1 MENAINQFGS
11 RSPST
16 VQLPQ
21 GTLDLHQGHKVM
33 INLAQDLLT
42 TSQLFSTIY
51 NLIVQVWGSSL
62 PLPSSLIMHS
72 HNLRII
78 LQAVCSL
85 LWCEMAG
92 RLQEEL
98 KRRARK
104 KIKPP
109 CAEQQFQQF
118 SNRGAS
124 HLWALATQWSKATVP
139 QALLTVCFM

>member
-11 RSPST
+11 RSPSA

-21 GTLDLHQGHKVM
+21 GALDLHQGHKVM

-62 PLPSSLIMHS
+62 PLPSSLIMHP

-98 KRRARK
+98 KRRAGK
-104 KIKPP
+104 KVKPP

-118 SNRGAS
+118 SSN
-124 HLWALATQWSKATVP
+124 WSIPPVGIGHAVE
-139 QALLTVCFM
+139 

>member
-11 RSPST
+11 RSPSP

-62 PLPSSLIMHS
+62 PLPSSLIMHP

-98 KRRARK
+98 KRRAGK
-104 KIKPP
+104 KVKPP

-118 SNRGAS
+118 SSN
-124 HLWALATQWSKATVP
+124 WSIPPVGIGHAVE
-139 QALLTVCFM
+139 

>member
-62 PLPSSLIMHS
+62 PLPSSLIMHP

-92 RLQEEL
+92 RLQE
-98 KRRARK
+98 
-104 KIKPP
+104 
-109 CAEQQFQQF
+109 
-118 SNRGAS
+118 
-124 HLWALATQWSKATVP
+124 
-139 QALLTVCFM
+139 

>member
-21 GTLDLHQGHKVM
+21 TALNLHQGHKVM

-42 TSQLFSTIY
+42 TSQLFSTNY

-72 HNLRII
+72 HNLRIV

-118 SNRGAS
+118 SSN
-124 HLWALATQWSKATVP
+124 WSIPPVGIGHAVE
-139 QALLTVCFM
+139 

>member
-21 GTLDLHQGHKVM
+21 GALDLHQGHKVM

-62 PLPSSLIMHS
+62 PLPSSLIMHP

-78 LQAVCSL
+78 LKAVCSSCRTNAL
-85 LWCEMAG
+85 HA
-92 RLQEEL
+92 RLAVVIEL
-98 KRRARK
+98 H
-104 KIKPP
+104 
-109 CAEQQFQQF
+109 QL
-118 SNRGAS
+118 SN
-124 HLWALATQWSKATVP
+124 TQSLT
-139 QALLTVCFM
+139 ALLSISFRHYFLNIMLILVLF